1 MTVPLLD
8 LVESQ
13 MIANRLPLVAV
24 SLAAVPHANTPTVL
38 TLHWHGFVELKLHQD
53 SEAVGY
59 QSVPSSALQVNQR
72 WDQFDDIE
80 FDALETAWELGAWSL
95 ERIEAKPFS
104 RPGAD
109 PHEAVLGMAAF
120 GTSPVSIDGEPP
132 FVADVPD
139 ADDLIEAAGRNGY
152 VQWTF
157 RPVRGG
163 VWADVSDDVTLE
175 AGGYRNPT
183 CPLATKPV
191 LDVSRLRQPRRVVYP
206 FGRSRFDS
214 LGGSQR
220 SRQLGKEASHEAAFR
235 FGGSP

>member
-1 MTVPLLD
+1 MTVPLLE
-8 LVESQ
+8 LVETQ
-13 MIANRLPLVAV
+13 LIANRLPLVAV

-38 TLHWHGFVELKLHQD
+38 TLHWHGFVEVKLHEA
-53 SEAVGY
+53 SEAVAY

-95 ERIEAKPFS
+95 ERLEAKPFS

-109 PHEAVLGMAAF
+109 PHESVIGMAAF
-120 GTSPVSIDGEPP
+120 GASPISLDGGSP

-139 ADDLIEAAGRNGY
+139 CDDLIDAAGRNGY

-163 VWADVSDDVTLE
+163 MWADVCDDVTLE

-183 CPLATKPV
+183 CPLVTEPV
-191 LDVSRLRQPRRVVYP
+191 LDTSRLRQPRRVVYP
-206 FGRSRFDS
+206 FGRSRLDT
-214 LGGSQR
+214 LA
-220 SRQLGKEASHEAAFR
+220 KH
-235 FGGSP
+235 